1 MQPQFEVADVL
12 RKLGN
17 RSKLGLNTW
26 QLRTLS
32 AIKRCRT
39 AALEGILMLARTAG
53 KLVSITAVAGTDIIP
68 SVKAINKKNGF
79 RLEPLNFARKFSCGF
94 TLPDS
99 LNSLAIHQPKLF
111 TILLK
116 LVGKRYNTLVR
127 PKKYKQE

>member
-1 MQPQFEVADVL
+1 MQ
-12 RKLGN
+12 N
-17 RSKLGLNTW
+17 RSRGH
-26 QLRTLS
+26 
-32 AIKRCRT
+32 I
-39 AALEGILMLARTAG
+39 MLARTAG

-79 RLEPLNFARKFSCGF
+79 RLEPLNLPVLFSCGF

-111 TILLK
+111 TYFLK
-116 LVGKRYNTLVR
+116 LVGNVTTLVR